1 MARRS
6 VERLAAVNFVP
17 VTLGETAPR
26 LRFPRAA
33 RLTRTGEFRRVKE
46 RGRSFGGRFIVLGV
60 LREAEPGRATR
71 LGLITS
77 RRVGGAV
84 VRNGVRR
91 RLRAAIRLSRPR
103 LRAGAWVVVI
113 ARQQAANATAA
124 DLAAEWL
131 RLAERASMLT
141 PLAAASSAPPGTP

>member
-1 MARRS
+1 M
-6 VERLAAVNFVP
+6 
-17 VTLGETAPR
+17 GEGRPR

-33 RLTRTGEFRRVKE
+33 RLTQTGEFRRVKE
-46 RGRSFGGRFIVLGV
+46 QGRSFGGRFIVLGV
-60 LREAEPGRATR
+60 LREAQPGRPTR

-84 VRNGVRR
+84 ARNGVRR

-103 LRAGAWVVVI
+103 LCDGAWVVVV
-113 ARQQAANATAA
+113 ARQQAAGATAA
-124 DLAAEWL
+124 ELQAEWL

-141 PLAAASSAPPGTP
+141 PPAILPPLRQTP